1 MDIFDKI
8 STICIKFVSKNL
20 KKTEEEL
27 EKIKYGVEIIL
38 VNLIKLTVLFI
49 IASILGITTYTLIAV
64 ISFASIRVFAS
75 GVHAESNLNCT
86 TTNIILFLGNVYLS
100 MNILLDKTMIIVS
113 ITLSLIIVFLYA
125 PSDTEARPLVSKKLR
140 KKLKFYSLL
149 ITFLLGIIALAYKNT
164 IFANL
169 IIFSVLEESLLI
181 TPIIYYIFNKTYN
194 NYENINL

>member
-1 MDIFDKI
+1 MDIVDKASI
-8 STICIKFVSKNL
+8 ICIKFVAKNL
-20 KKTEEEL
+20 QKTEDEL
-27 EKIKYGVEIIL
+27 EKIKYGIQVIL
-38 VNLIKLTVLFI
+38 VNLIKLTILFL
-49 IASILGITTYTLIAV
+49 IASILGIRTYTLIAV

-86 TTNIILFLGNVYLS
+86 ITNIILFLGNVYLS
-100 MNILLDKTMIIVS
+100 MNIILDKTIIIVFIS
-113 ITLSLIIVFLYA
+113 LSLILIFLYA
-125 PSDTEARPLVSKKLR
+125 PADTEARPLVSKKLR
-140 KKLKFYSLL
+140 KKLRIYSII
-149 ITFLLGIIALAYKNT
+149 ITLLLGIIALTCKNT